1 MTKLAALFLLCFVAA
16 IFSFATWQLFSGNF
30 TAAFSAL
37 PFLVI
42 SYLFVKPWK
51 R

>member
-1 MTKLAALFLLCFVAA
+1 MNKSSALFLILFVLCIVGY
-16 IFSFATWQLFSGNF
+16 STWQLFSGNLE
-30 TAAFSAL
+30 AAFSAL

-42 SYLFVKPWK
+42 VYLFVKPWK